1 MRVLYNNNV
10 PFFPYEETPASKW
23 NDGTLYHYTTAKAAK
38 SILRSMQ
45 LKLSAPGSFNDP
57 CDCSLYDLPLR
68 GFPEE
73 DLESDWS
80 KIRVLCF
87 TRNYK
92 VDSNIRYGYQHPRM
106 WAQYADDNR
115 GVCVAIDK
123 VSFLKENDS
132 SLISKWYKFREV
144 NYSHLPSRYLSEYAL
159 THKNFSYKVE
169 KFAEDFFFIKNYD
182 WKDER
187 EYRFVGIDVPDYLSI
202 KNSISF
208 IVLGSNISKEE
219 YSDIVS
225 IVNDVNSASY
235 ACLGSKSFVQAEYH
249 EGNVSVCYLET
260 SKLPE
265 KNFAADDMGSLCL

>member
-1 MRVLYNNNV
+1 MRLLYNNV

-38 SILRSMQ
+38 SILRSMR
-45 LKLSAPGSFNDP
+45 LKLSAPDSFNDP

-68 GFPEE
+68 DFPEE

-92 VDSNIRYGYQHPRM
+92 VGSNIRYGYQHPRM

-115 GVCVAIDK
+115 GVCIAIDK
-123 VSFLKENDS
+123 KSFLQENATY
-132 SLISKWYKFREV
+132 LKNKWHKFSPV
-144 NYSHLPSRYLSEYAL
+144 SYSFLPSRYLSEYAL
-159 THKNFSYKVE
+159 KHKNFGYKVE
-169 KFAEDFFFIKNYD
+169 KFAADLFFSKSSD
-182 WKDER
+182 WRDER

-202 KNSISF
+202 KNSTSF
-208 IVLGSNISKEE
+208 IVLGSKINIED

-225 IVNDVNSASY
+225 IVNDVNNASY

-249 EGNVSVCYLET
+249 EGNVNVCYLET
-260 SKLPE
+260 SKL
-265 KNFAADDMGSLCL
+265 KQKFSQQINKLVQL